1 MGSQVVFFYS
11 LGEENKWDCTVKSP
25 QVVSFVHMGEKKT
38 LDKQKKN
45 KNSNH
50 KNKVPILDLVLIFK
64 PSKKPR
70 VNSTPIPKL

>member
-1 MGSQVVFFYS
+1 
-11 LGEENKWDCTVKSP
+11 
-25 QVVSFVHMGEKKT
+25 MGEKKT